1 MKRKILRHMQ
11 KMSRVALLGVLAAAI
26 SVGGSLPSASA
37 ATSYET
43 VTETFDWGPSVSKV
57 VVDVD
62 RDVKAGDVDAKKF
75 RAHVKRVLAEGAMT
89 WKAAQAAKAKNA
101 GNDHVVLGAEA
112 KSDKDLEGDRTIT
125 AAYVSDAQGNKAE
138 SGHYVTLEMKVGPQ
152 ETLGAALNFDLRS
165 FLNNWVTSEYTI
177 TDEAANATI
186 DNCKGDFRPQADKF
200 TYGVGTGK
208 EARLSFPYAS
218 YEPESLNDGSKH
230 PLIIW
235 LHGMGE
241 GGNSPSLPIMGN
253 KATQF
258 ADESIQK
265 HFGGAYVLA
274 PQARTYWMH
283 GYKTFADGTSIY
295 SQDLMAFI
303 KNYVAAHPGVDE
315 NRIYV
320 GGDSNGGYMTMLLV
334 RDNRLHDDALGA
346 RQPGLLR
353 SRIPDVRGPGRQA
366 HFRQR
371 PQEYRQDADLVYGSE
386 DGHRPAAE
394 RLCRSDVRAPAED
407 WCRCA
412 LQLF

>member
-26 SVGGSLPSASA
+26 SVGGMSGAASA

-186 DNCKGDFRPQADKF
+186 DNCKGDFRPQADKV
-200 TYGVGTGK
+200 T
-208 EARLSFPYAS
+208 
-218 YEPESLNDGSKH
+218 
-230 PLIIW
+230 
-235 LHGMGE
+235 
-241 GGNSPSLPIMGN
+241 
-253 KATQF
+253 
-258 ADESIQK
+258 
-265 HFGGAYVLA
+265 
-274 PQARTYWMH
+274 
-283 GYKTFADGTSIY
+283 
-295 SQDLMAFI
+295 
-303 KNYVAAHPGVDE
+303 
-315 NRIYV
+315 
-320 GGDSNGGYMTMLLV
+320 
-334 RDNRLHDDALGA
+334 
-346 RQPGLLR
+346 
-353 SRIPDVRGPGRQA
+353 
-366 HFRQR
+366 
-371 PQEYRQDADLVYGSE
+371 
-386 DGHRPAAE
+386 
-394 RLCRSDVRAPAED
+394 
-407 WCRCA
+407 
-412 LQLF
+412 

>member
-11 KMSRVALLGVLAAAI
+11 KMSRVALLGVLAAAV
-26 SVGGSLPSASA
+26 SVGGSLPTASA

-62 RDVKAGDVDAKKF
+62 REVKAGDVDASQF

-89 WKAAQAAKAKNA
+89 WKAAQSAKARNA

-112 KSDKDLEGDRTIT
+112 KSDKDLEGDRVIT
-125 AAYVSDAQGNKAE
+125 AAYVSDAQGNKVADGQ

-186 DNCKGDFRPQADKF
+186 DNCKGDIRPQADKF
-200 TYGVGTGK
+200 TYGVGTGE

-258 ADESIQK
+258 ADASIQK

-315 NRIYV
+315 NRI
-320 GGDSNGGYMTMLLV
+320 
-334 RDNRLHDDALGA
+334 
-346 RQPGLLR
+346 
-353 SRIPDVRGPGRQA
+353 
-366 HFRQR
+366 
-371 PQEYRQDADLVYGSE
+371 
-386 DGHRPAAE
+386 
-394 RLCRSDVRAPAED
+394 
-407 WCRCA
+407 
-412 LQLF
+412 